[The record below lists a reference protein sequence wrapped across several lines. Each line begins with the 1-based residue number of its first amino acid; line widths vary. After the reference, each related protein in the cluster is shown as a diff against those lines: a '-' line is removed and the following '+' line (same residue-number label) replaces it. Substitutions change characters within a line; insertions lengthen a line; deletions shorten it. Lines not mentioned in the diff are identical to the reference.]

1 MVIIGQLQFA
11 LYYRYRT
18 AACTIIYIVIRIR
31 NNISRTCLGPDSLLY
46 LVYLEFSLLFRHLV
60 DNLSARIVFVG
71 KEAVILHAES
81 DPTCPTAKEPLPK
94 ECVLKIFKTTLAEFK
109 QRDKYI
115 KDDHRFKDR
124 IGKQTSRKTINL
136 WAEKE
141 MANLMRLQRAN
152 IRCPSV
158 VALKS
163 HVLVMSFVGEDNRPA
178 PKLKDAHMTE
188 TDYMLAYEEVT
199 HNINFIR

>member
-1 MVIIGQLQFA
+1 M
-11 LYYRYRT
+11 
-18 AACTIIYIVIRIR
+18 
-31 NNISRTCLGPDSLLY
+31 
-46 LVYLEFSLLFRHLV
+46 
-60 DNLSARIVFVG
+60 
-71 KEAVILHAES
+71 
-81 DPTCPTAKEPLPK
+81 CPTATEPLPK

-124 IGKQTSRKTINL
+124 IGKQTSRKTINI

-152 IRCPSV
+152 ILCPQV

-163 HVLVMSFVGEDNRPA
+163 HVLVMSFIGENNRPA
-178 PKLKDAHMTE
+178 PKLKDAHMKE
-188 TDYMLAYEEVT
+188 ADYILAYDEVT
-199 HNINFIR
+199 KFQFHYRLFIHNFLICYIYCGFSWCSGDSGVLCWT